1 MKTVI
6 LDGKKMQT
14 VAGTHEYIAEK
25 MGFPS
30 YYGKNLDALEDCLG
44 ECGPNCAVI
53 IINLSHIYVS
63 LGGYAHR
70 LLEVFRDVSQEEDSF
85 KLIIQQ

>member
-6 LDGKKMQT
+6 LDGKQMKT
-14 VAGTHEYIAEK
+14 VADAHLYIAEK
-25 MGFPS
+25 MDFPS

-44 ECGPNCAVI
+44 EFGASCTVI
-53 IINLSHIYVS
+53 IINASDIYLS
-63 LGGYAHR
+63 LDGYAHR
-70 LLEVFRDVSQEEDSF
+70 LLEVFRDVSAQNNAF